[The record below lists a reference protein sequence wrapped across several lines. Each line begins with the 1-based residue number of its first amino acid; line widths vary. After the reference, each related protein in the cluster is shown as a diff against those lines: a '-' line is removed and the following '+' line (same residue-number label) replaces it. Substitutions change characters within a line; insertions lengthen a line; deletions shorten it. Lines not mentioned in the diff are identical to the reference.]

1 MYNKPAGCSTPAF
14 GAPHNNNNNN
24 NNGTAL
30 VAHGVGVAVEGP
42 YLEKDKPY
50 PIMRAERFQTK
61 YGMSI
66 LLTVKA
72 FSSDAVREL
81 LPKRVTLVF
90 SDADIDQINN
100 ERIRVNLIYHGTC
113 DKTSA

>member
-1 MYNKPAGCSTPAF
+1 VSGQFHCQAALHLGNNF
-14 GAPHNNNNNN
+14 GTSS
-24 NNGTAL
+24 NGTAL
-30 VAHGVGVAVEGP
+30 VAHGVGVAGEGP

-61 YGMSI
+61 CGMSI

-72 FSSDAVREL
+72 SCSDAVLEL
-81 LPKRVTLVF
+81 LTKRFTLVF
-90 SDADIDQINN
+90 SDAVVDQINN